1 MLSVVVVSISYYS
14 KYNSL
19 IDEFEN
25 TAMSKEFLL
34 REHIRMSSNFIK
46 SMMIHGNTFF
56 EHGSSSDSEFYGL
69 LKYDPKSDSFS
80 MDAAEGTPQEKA
92 VGNITGLGEIPE
104 SGKVRD
110 ELNLALEYNKFFGS
124 YYEKFPEVAWL
135 YYTSENNFVNMY
147 PWISSKDFTFSEK
160 LKTVEFYKIANPLHN
175 PFRRIVWSPAYIDE
189 AGKGTMIT
197 LSAPIYDKDNFKGV
211 VSLDLTTAWLAK
223 IIAADYEGYLIED
236 TNSILSVSHSSISNV
251 SDSEL
256 DALMK
261 IPAKDFEKL
270 KKLKLNKVQILDGYY
285 IYLASFSEAPWKLF
299 YIVPM
304 WLVAGKAAASALPIL
319 LISVFLIISMNQI
332 EKRKK
337 SEALLKREKELLETT
352 FFSIAEGIIVTDKT
366 GRITLMN
373 AVAEKYTG
381 WTKEEAL
388 GRDFHEVYNNI
399 NIETRERR
407 YNPVAHVLETGKNI
421 RSDRYISLISRD
433 GSESYILGSA
443 AGIISD
449 AGELSGVVVSF
460 RDITKEY
467 EQEREIAEFLNINL
481 DMLCVVDTDGKFHK
495 VNKRFEEILGY
506 NTEELEGRS
515 ILSLVHKDDTMFML
529 NVYRELLENKTVS
542 AFTARCRCKCGS
554 ERYIEWHAQIGSG
567 KYIYSSARDVTEKR
581 VLEERLRM
589 SATKDELTSLY
600 NRHFFESII
609 AQQTDRA
616 DITGEA
622 ISIALIDLDQF
633 KQVNDTWGHPA
644 GDELLKSTAQTIERT
659 LRKSDILA
667 RFGGEEFIVLMPKTS
682 IEGAVAASEKIRSA
696 IEIHMHPTMGKQ
708 TASIGVAERAES
720 EAFSSWYARVDEAL
734 YRAKHGGRNC
744 VVVAREPDR
753 EYHS

>member
-1 MLSVVVVSISYYS
+1 MSISYYS

-19 IDEFEN
+19 INEFEN

-56 EHGSSSDSEFYGL
+56 ENGSSSDSEFYSL
-69 LKYDPKSDSFS
+69 LKYNPKANSYNMDS
-80 MDAAEGTPQEKA
+80 AKVTTQEKEL
-92 VGNITGLGEIPE
+92 GNITGLGKIPE
-104 SGKVRD
+104 AGVVRN
-110 ELNLALEYNKFFGS
+110 ELNLALQYNKFFSS

-135 YYTSENNFVNMY
+135 YYTSENNFINMY

-175 PFRRIVWSPAYIDE
+175 PFRKIVWTPAYIDE

-197 LSAPIYDKDNFKGV
+197 LSAPIYDMDNFKGV
-211 VSLDLTTAWLAK
+211 ISLDLTTDWLAK
-223 IIAADYEGYLIED
+223 IIASDYEGYLIED
-236 TNSILSVSHSSISNV
+236 TNSILSVSHSRISND

-270 KKLKLNKVQILDGYY
+270 KKLKLSEVQILDGYY

-299 YIVPM
+299 YIVPV
-304 WLVAGKAAASALPIL
+304 WQIAGKAAASALPIL

-352 FFSIAEGIIVTDKT
+352 FFSIAEGIIVTDKS

-373 AVAEKYTG
+373 AIAEKYTG
-381 WTKEEAL
+381 WTKAEAC
-388 GRDFHEVYNNI
+388 GREFHEVYNNI

-421 RSDRYISLISRD
+421 RSDRYIGLISRD

-467 EQEREIAEFLNINL
+467 EQEREIAGFLNINL
-481 DMLCVVDTDGKFHK
+481 DMLCVVDMDGKFHK
-495 VNKRFEEILGY
+495 ANKRFEEMLGY
-506 NTEELEGRS
+506 RTEEMEGKS
-515 ILSLVHKDDTMFML
+515 VLSLVHEEDKML
-529 NVYRELLENKTVS
+529 MLSAHRELLEKKTVS
-542 AFTARCRCKCGS
+542 AFTARCRCKDGS
-554 ERYIEWHAQIGSG
+554 YKYIEWHAQIGSG
-567 KYIYSSARDVTEKR
+567 KYIYSSARDVTDKR
-581 VLEERLRM
+581 VLEERLRT
-589 SATKDELTSLY
+589 SATKDELTRLY
-600 NRHFFESII
+600 NRNFFESII
-609 AQQTDRA
+609 KNKLEMA
-616 DITGEA
+616 DISDEA
-622 ISIALIDLDQF
+622 ISIALIDLDHF

-644 GDELLKSTAQTIERT
+644 GDELLKSTAQTIERN
-659 LRKSDILA
+659 LRKSDILV
-667 RFGGEEFIVLMPKTS
+667 RFGGEEFIVLMPNTS
-682 IEGAVAASEKIRSA
+682 IDGAMAASEKIRFA
-696 IEIHMHPTMGKQ
+696 IEGCIHPTIGKQ
-708 TASIGVAERAES
+708 TASIGVAERLES
-720 EAFSSWYARVDEAL
+720 EAFSNWYARVDEAL
-734 YRAKHGGRNC
+734 YRAKHSGRNR
-744 VVVAREPDR
+744 VVAA
-753 EYHS
+753 SGIK

>member
-1 MLSVVVVSISYYS
+1 MSISYYS

-19 IDEFEN
+19 INEFEN

-56 EHGSSSDSEFYGL
+56 ENGSGSDSEFYSL
-69 LKYDPKSDSFS
+69 LKYNPKANSYNMDS
-80 MDAAEGTPQEKA
+80 AKGTTQENEL
-92 VGNITGLGEIPE
+92 GNITGLGKIPE
-104 SGKVRD
+104 AGEVRD
-110 ELNLALEYNKFFGS
+110 ELNLALQYNKFFSS
-124 YYEKFPEVAWL
+124 YYEKFPDVAWL
-135 YYTSENNFVNMY
+135 YYTSENNFINMY

-175 PFRRIVWSPAYIDE
+175 PFRKIVWTPAYIDE

-211 VSLDLTTAWLAK
+211 ISLDLTTTWLAN
-223 IIAADYEGYLIED
+223 IIASDYEGYLIED
-236 TNSILSVSHSSISNV
+236 TNSILSVSHSRISND

-256 DALMK
+256 KALMK
-261 IPAKDFEKL
+261 IPAKDFEEL
-270 KKLKLNKVQILDGYY
+270 KKLKLSEVQILDGCY

-299 YIVPM
+299 YIVPV
-304 WLVAGKAAASALPIL
+304 WQIAGKAAASVLPIL

-352 FFSIAEGIIVTDKT
+352 FFSIAEGIIVTDKS

-373 AVAEKYTG
+373 AIAEKYTG
-381 WTKEEAL
+381 WTKEEAC
-388 GRDFHEVYNNI
+388 GMEFHEVYNNI

-421 RSDRYISLISRD
+421 RSDRYIGLISRD

-467 EQEREIAEFLNINL
+467 EQEREIAGFLNINL
-481 DMLCVVDTDGKFHK
+481 DMLCVVDTGGKFHK
-495 VNKRFEEILGY
+495 ANKRFEEMLGY
-506 NTEELEGRS
+506 RTEEMEGKS
-515 ILSLVHKDDTMFML
+515 VLSLVHEEDKTLML
-529 NVYRELLENKTVS
+529 NAHRELLEKKAVS
-542 AFTARCRCKCGS
+542 AFTARCRCKDGS
-554 ERYIEWHAQIGSG
+554 YRYIEWHAQIGSG
-567 KYIYSSARDVTEKR
+567 KYIYSSARDVTDKR
-581 VLEERLRM
+581 MLEERLRT
-589 SATKDELTSLY
+589 SATKDELTRLY
-600 NRHFFESII
+600 NRNFFESII
-609 AQQTDRA
+609 KNKLEMA
-616 DITGEA
+616 DISDET
-622 ISIALIDLDQF
+622 ISIALIDLDHF

-644 GDELLKSTAQTIERT
+644 GDELLKSTAQTIERN
-659 LRKSDILA
+659 LRKSDILV
-667 RFGGEEFIVLMPKTS
+667 RFGGEEFIVLMPNTS
-682 IEGAVAASEKIRSA
+682 IDGAIAASEKIRFA
-696 IEIHMHPTMGKQ
+696 IESCIHPTIGKQ
-708 TASIGVAERAES
+708 TASIGVAERLES
-720 EAFSSWYARVDEAL
+720 EAFSNWYARVDEAL
-734 YRAKHGGRNC
+734 YRAKHSGRNC
-744 VVVAREPDR
+744 VVAALETK
-753 EYHS
+753 